1 MTAPSGRRVDEPLL
15 DVDEIQGN
23 ILPGF
28 MKPHMRL
35 ISLKFGD
42 IAQGRAFLA
51 SRAVTSLA
59 EVMESRRKVRA
70 ARTLQPSL
78 RELGAIPDDVDNLWL
93 NVALSYRG
101 LTKLADAA
109 PAREELETFS
119 DKAFKLGLA
128 VRSAALGDPIDTAA
142 EGNPANWVVGGP
154 GKEPDV
160 LWCSPRIAQT
170 D

>member
-1 MTAPSGRRVDEPLL
+1 MTAPSGRRIDEPLL

-28 MKPHMRL
+28 MKPYMRL

-51 SRAVTSLA
+51 SRSVTSLA
-59 EVMESRRKVRA
+59 DVMGSRRKVRA

-78 RELGAIPDDVDNLWL
+78 RELGATPDGVDDLWL

-101 LTKLADAA
+101 LTKLADES
-109 PAREELETFS
+109 PTARRNST
-119 DKAFKLGLA
+119 
-128 VRSAALGDPIDTAA
+128 RSATRRSSLASP
-142 EGNPANWVVGGP
+142 PAQPVWATRSIKRQRETPHTG
-154 GKEPDV
+154 
-160 LWCSPRIAQT
+160 
-170 D
+170 